1 MSAFVFRSDRGE
13 DVSAAKWLEI
23 WASKF
28 DNEKYPEDA
37 YKELVASGLE
47 LSDAD
52 FDVLGAWKDGGLKI
66 STPNGGRRFGNCW
79 VSFTGRWSATAAS
92 CAYTVW
98 RNLPIDRSV
107 LERYLSQGEHR
118 EFLVDLAERSY
129 LKASKGRPAKAAFG
143 LSRATYVL
151 HVFSQAEF
159 PIYDKNTHRGVY
171 SLTEGRYGSETIW
184 RTKTDDPVW
193 YLGTFCRIVR
203 DLEVACMASR
213 RAVDQAL
220 FCYGKSQK

>member
-13 DVSAAKWLEI
+13 GVSAAKWLEI

-37 YKELVASGLE
+37 YKELVASGLG

-92 CAYTVW
+92 CVY
-98 RNLPIDRSV
+98 R
-107 LERYLSQGEHR
+107 
-118 EFLVDLAERSY
+118 ERS
-129 LKASKGRPAKAAFG
+129 KALRK
-143 LSRATYVL
+143 RARFFVDATLEDEVL
-151 HVFSQAEF
+151 
-159 PIYDKNTHRGVY
+159 
-171 SLTEGRYGSETIW
+171 
-184 RTKTDDPVW
+184 RTV
-193 YLGTFCRIVR
+193 G
-203 DLEVACMASR
+203 E
-213 RAVDQAL
+213 
-220 FCYGKSQK
+220 